1 MRRFT
6 FLLSLILLSSA
17 ALFAQTDAEEVS
29 DTELTNF
36 AEVFQEVQ
44 QISEGKQDKMVQAI
58 EGEGLT
64 LERYNAIGK
73 AQRSGDEDFEIT
85 EEEIEK
91 LQVINSKLVE
101 IDSKTNEAIQTKLSA
116 NDLTYERYRQIF
128 QSVQKSDDL
137 KIKLRDKLQEKMQ
150 REAQEETEEE
160 TEE

>member
-1 MRRFT
+1 MKRVT
-6 FLLSLILLSSA
+6 FLLSLILLSSV
-17 ALFAQTDAEEVS
+17 ALIAQTDAEEVS

-91 LQVINSKLVE
+91 LQAINSRLVE

-150 REAQEETEEE
+150 RETQEETEEE
-160 TEE
+160 SEE

>member
-1 MRRFT
+1 MKRVT
-6 FLLSLILLSSA
+6 FLLSLILLSSV
-17 ALFAQTDAEEVS
+17 ALIAQTDAEEVS

-44 QISEGKQDKMVQAI
+44 QISEGKQDKMMQAI

-91 LQVINSKLVE
+91 LQAINSRLVE

-150 REAQEETEEE
+150 RETQEETEEE
-160 TEE
+160 SEE